1 MSKIRSEW
9 AVSSVGCFPKH
20 FFFYSLYWKPSYLST
35 LIHIITV
42 STRNSEQDLLPRN
55 FLSPALLSSPKMT
68 VCQQYLYCWEN
79 SHAAQLRSQ
88 HRREYSPTCKL
99 LKSHDCAR
107 HEGPHQEL
115 FVQVIFPVS
124 VCSPC
129 QARDC
134 FYNRQ
139 PPPSGGYLP
148 VSWERLAQM
157 VVLQTGCC
165 PIHLCQPSFLMTELF
180 SVIGGSLF
188 ITPFLPCRAETYHG

>member
-99 LKSHDCAR
+99 LKCSPMTAQGMKVPIRNCLFRSYFQSPCVLLVKQGTAFTTDSLL
-107 HEGPHQEL
+107 HQE
-115 FVQVIFPVS
+115 VTYQFPGKGLLRWWCCRQDAAPFIS
-124 VCSPC
+124 ANPAFSWLSCSP
-129 QARDC
+129 
-134 FYNRQ
+134 
-139 PPPSGGYLP
+139 S
-148 VSWERLAQM
+148 
-157 VVLQTGCC
+157 
-165 PIHLCQPSFLMTELF
+165 
-180 SVIGGSLF
+180 
-188 ITPFLPCRAETYHG
+188 